1 MDHPTL
7 ATLRDKHPA
16 WRLLASP
23 HAPLVAAFLH
33 RVETFLQVVVRG
45 SQGRVFVFNYIEGAL
60 GYIAVFEGFV
70 TRLFELTYCLEFF
83 FPASFSA

>member
-1 MDHPTL
+1 MRREVG
-7 ATLRDKHPA
+7 LRGEFVGEFLGFRA
-16 WRLLASP
+16 
-23 HAPLVAAFLH
+23 AAFLH
-33 RVETFLQVVVRG
+33 RVEAFLQVVVRG